1 MKYKYCDGML
11 TIYLQEELDV
21 SSCKT
26 IRGIIDGYIMK
37 FQPYELVLDLT
48 DVKFMDSSGIG
59 LIIGRY
65 NLIKLLDSKMKVIN
79 ASPNIQ
85 RVLELSQIKLECVQY
100 GR

>member
-1 MKYKYCDGML
+1 MKYKYLNGKL
-11 TIYLQEELDV
+11 VIYLEEELYV

-26 IRGIIDGYIMK
+26 LRGIIDGYIMK

-59 LIIGRY
+59 LILGRY
-65 NLIKLLDSKMKVIN
+65 NLVKLLDSKMKVVN
-79 ASPNIQ
+79 ASPSIQ
-85 RVLELSQIKLECVQY
+85 RVLELSKIQLECVQY